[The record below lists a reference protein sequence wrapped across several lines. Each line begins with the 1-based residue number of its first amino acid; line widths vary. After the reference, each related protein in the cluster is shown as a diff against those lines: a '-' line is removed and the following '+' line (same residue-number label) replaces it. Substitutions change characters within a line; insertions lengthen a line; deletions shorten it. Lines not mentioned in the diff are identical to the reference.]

1 MSKASVNFGCS
12 GTDSKREPA
21 SERARGGEKR
31 ERERER
37 ERERA
42 EKNKEG
48 KEDTKK

>member
-21 SERARGGEKR
+21 SERARGREKR

-37 ERERA
+37 ESKE

-48 KEDTKK
+48 NEDTKK